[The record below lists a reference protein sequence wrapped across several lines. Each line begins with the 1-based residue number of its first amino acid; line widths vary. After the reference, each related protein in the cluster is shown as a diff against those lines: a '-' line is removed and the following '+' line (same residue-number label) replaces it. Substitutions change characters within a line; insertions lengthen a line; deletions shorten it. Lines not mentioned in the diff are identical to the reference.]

1 MYGDI
6 EKTIELGK
14 SGKGAPN
21 FLLALGLC
29 CYTEYWGK
37 LLLGVPQNASRKAFT
52 AFFKRLGT
60 NYENLVNNT
69 SIDVYADIRCGLAH
83 AYLIEG
89 RESTIKIGPGPSG
102 IEYDQKS
109 DAYTFYISTYFAD
122 LRRAV
127 DSYIS
132 GLEGATESLKNL
144 ENALNGKPEL
154 L

>member
-1 MYGDI
+1 MRWVF
-6 EKTIELGK
+6 
-14 SGKGAPN
+14 A
-21 FLLALGLC
+21 A
-29 CYTEYWGK
+29 YTEYWGK
-37 LLLGVPQNASRKAFT
+37 LLLGVSQNASRTAFT

-60 NYENLVNNT
+60 NYENLANNT
-69 SIDVYADIRCGLAH
+69 SIDLYRDIRCGLAH

-122 LRRAV
+122 LRGAI
-127 DSYIS
+127 DAYII
-132 GLEGATESLKNL
+132 GLEGGIENLRNL
-144 ENALNGKPEL
+144 EKALNGKPEL